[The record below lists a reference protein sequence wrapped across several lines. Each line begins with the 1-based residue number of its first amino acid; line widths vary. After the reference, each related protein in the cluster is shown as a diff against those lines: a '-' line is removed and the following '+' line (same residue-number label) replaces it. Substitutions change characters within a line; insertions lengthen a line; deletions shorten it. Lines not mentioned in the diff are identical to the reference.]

1 MGSGAKGR
9 ALPCLLPGL
18 EPVWT
23 ATDTQM
29 EGPAL
34 ARACQWA
41 HGTLHSQW
49 QLRAGTPSSTLQG
62 GRGQRPGAGNKGRTG
77 VSSRDREQNRV
88 SGQQDMLGSWLP
100 PTQALARGP
109 CDAGSQVTNQ
119 CSLGLARLPG
129 LAADPPWAR
138 RSRRRESLHGSL
150 VAAGLAGA
158 HRGNWGAGTQRP
170 SPGVAEA
177 SWVPGESVG
186 LAHQRGHSQKTV

>member
-1 MGSGAKGR
+1 MSA
-9 ALPCLLPGL
+9 A
-18 EPVWT
+18 W
-23 ATDTQM
+23 
-29 EGPAL
+29 
-34 ARACQWA
+34 
-41 HGTLHSQW
+41 
-49 QLRAGTPSSTLQG
+49 AGTGLDCNRHTNGRPCIGKGLPMGPRDPAQPMAAVSRDSLQHSA
-62 GRGQRPGAGNKGRTG
+62 GRQRPKTWSRKQREN
-77 VSSRDREQNRV
+77 RDREQNRV

-170 SPGVAEA
+170 SPGVAAA